1 VSLPLVSILIPTYN
15 SEQWIAQTIR
25 SALGQT
31 WQRREIIIV
40 DDGSTDQTL
49 QVARQF
55 ESESVRVFSQQNQ
68 GAAAARNKAFSL
80 SQGDYIQWLDA
91 DDLLAADKIARQ
103 MEVVS
108 SGESPRTL
116 LSSPWGPFTYRVHRA
131 EFTPNALWCD
141 LSPAEFLVRKLGQ
154 KIFMQTAVW
163 LVSRELTEAAG
174 PWDSSL
180 VSDDDGEYFCR
191 VMLASSGI
199 RFVPDAKVYYRR
211 VGTGRLSY
219 VGRADNKLEAL
230 WRSMQLHIGY
240 LRSLEDSQRARAACI
255 QYLQNYLA
263 VFYEQRPDIVDQMH
277 EVARS
282 LGGALR
288 DPRLSW
294 KYAWIKS
301 LFGWSL
307 AKRARLFFPSV
318 KWAVLRSIDR
328 IQFSIEEKFRPSD
341 KGLRIGDGDAASND
355 QLHRHGQ
362 EAEVKQRRRSGS

>member
-1 VSLPLVSILIPTYN
+1 MSLPLVSILIPAYN
-15 SEQWIAQTIR
+15 SEQWIAETIR

-31 WQRREIIIV
+31 WERKEIIIV

-80 SQGDYIQWLDA
+80 SHGDYIQWLDA

-103 MEVVS
+103 MEPVS
-108 SGESPRTL
+108 LGEGRRTL
-116 LSSPWGPFTYRVHRA
+116 LSSPWGPFIYRVQRA
-131 EFTPNALWCD
+131 EFTPNGLWCD

-163 LVSRELTEAAG
+163 LVSRELSEAAG
-174 PWDSSL
+174 PWDISL

-199 RFVPDAKVYYRR
+199 RFVPDARVYYRC
-211 VGTGRLSY
+211 VGTGRLSH
-219 VGRADNKLEAL
+219 VGGADNKLEAL

-240 LRSLEDSQRARAACI
+240 LRSLEDSERVRAACI
-255 QYLQNYLA
+255 QYLQNYLV
-263 VFYEQRPDIVDQMH
+263 VFYGQRPDIVDQMH
-277 EVARS
+277 EVARG

-307 AKRARLFFPSV
+307 AKRAQLIFPSV
-318 KWAVLRSIDR
+318 KWAVLRSLDR
-328 IQFSIEEKFRPSD
+328 VQFSIEEKFLP
-341 KGLRIGDGDAASND
+341 KEKEFKFEDGGVAGKSQIHA
-355 QLHRHGQ
+355 RRQ
-362 EAEVKQRRRSGS
+362 EAEAKQRRKSGS

>member
-15 SEQWIAQTIR
+15 SEQWVAQTIR

-31 WQRREIIIV
+31 WQSKEIIIV
-40 DDGSTDQTL
+40 DDGSTDRTL

-103 MEVVS
+103 MEVVG

-163 LVSRELTEAAG
+163 LVSRELSEAAG
-174 PWDSSL
+174 PWDVSL

-191 VMLASSGI
+191 VMLASTGI

-240 LRSLEDSQRARAACI
+240 LRSLEDSERVRAACM
-255 QYLQNYLA
+255 QYLQNYIV
-263 VFYEQRPDIVDQMH
+263 VFYGQRPDIVDQMH
-277 EVARS
+277 EVARG
-282 LGGALR
+282 LGGALQ
-288 DPRLSW
+288 DPRLPW

-301 LFGWSL
+301 LFGWSY
-307 AKRARLFFPSV
+307 AKRAQLFFPSV
-318 KWAVLRSIDR
+318 KWSVLRSLDR
-328 IQFSIEEKFRPSD
+328 VQFSIEEKFLAKD
-341 KGLRIGDGDAASND
+341 KGLRFQDGGVASKSPVHTPR
-355 QLHRHGQ
+355 QQ
-362 EAEVKQRRRSGS
+362 AEVKPRRKSGS